1 MKILSKIIATF
12 LGVGY
17 SPLAPGTIASFL
29 VILLYRYY
37 LYTWNWP
44 AYLGVL
50 VLIFIFGA
58 LASSVHAETIKK
70 QDPRS
75 VVIDEVL
82 GQLIVLFRMPPTW
95 PLLIASLLLFRMLD
109 ILKPYLIK
117 KSENF
122 PRGWGIMMDDVVA
135 GVCSGI
141 IINLYLLL
149 T

>member
-12 LGVGY
+12 FGVGY
-17 SPLAPGTIASFL
+17 LPLAPGTIASFL
-29 VILLYRYY
+29 MILLYRYY

-44 AYLGVL
+44 VYLGVL
-50 VLIFIFGA
+50 VLIFMFGA
-58 LASSVHAETIKK
+58 FASSVHAETIKK
-70 QDPRS
+70 HDPRS

-82 GQLIVLFRMPPTW
+82 GQLIVLFRMPPVW
-95 PLLIASLLLFRMLD
+95 PLLIASFLLFRMLD

>member
-12 LGVGY
+12 FGVGY
-17 SPLAPGTIASFL
+17 LPLAPGTIASFL
-29 VILLYRYY
+29 MILLYKYY

-44 AYLGVL
+44 VYLGVL

-82 GQLIVLFRMPPTW
+82 GQLIVLFRMPPAW
-95 PLLIASLLLFRMLD
+95 PLLIASFLLFRMLD

>member
-12 LGVGY
+12 FGVGY

-44 AYLGVL
+44 VYLGVL

>member
-1 MKILSKIIATF
+1 MKIVSKIIATF
-12 LGVGY
+12 FGVGY
-17 SPLAPGTIASFL
+17 LPLAPGTIASFL
-29 VILLYRYY
+29 MILLYKYY
-37 LYTWNWP
+37 LYTWNWQV
-44 AYLGVL
+44 YLGVI

-82 GQLIVLFRMPPTW
+82 GQLIVLFRMPPAW
-95 PLLIASLLLFRMLD
+95 PLLIASFLLFRMLD

>member
-12 LGVGY
+12 FGVGY
-17 SPLAPGTIASFL
+17 LPLAPGTIASFL
-29 VILLYRYY
+29 MILLYRYY

-44 AYLGVL
+44 VYLGVL

-82 GQLIVLFRMPPTW
+82 GQLIVLFRMPPAW
-95 PLLIASLLLFRMLD
+95 PLLIASFLLFRMLD

>member
-1 MKILSKIIATF
+1 M
-12 LGVGY
+12 
-17 SPLAPGTIASFL
+17 
-29 VILLYRYY
+29 ILLYKYY

-44 AYLGVL
+44 VYLGVL

-82 GQLIVLFRMPPTW
+82 GQLIVLFRMPPAW
-95 PLLIASLLLFRMLD
+95 PLLIASFLLFRMLD

>member
-44 AYLGVL
+44 VYLGVL

>member
-1 MKILSKIIATF
+1 MFATF
-12 LGVGY
+12 FMVGY
-17 SPLAPGTIASFL
+17 VPLAPGTVASFL
-29 VILLYRYY
+29 MILFYRYY

-44 AYLGVL
+44 VYLGLL

-58 LASSVHAETIKK
+58 LSSSAYAETLKK
-70 QDPRS
+70 EDPRS

-82 GQLIVLFRMPPTW
+82 GQLIVLFRMPPSW
-95 PLLIASLLLFRMLD
+95 PLLIIAFLLFRVLD

-122 PRGWGIMMDDVVA
+122 PRGWGIMMDDVVS
-135 GVCSGI
+135 GVCTGI

>member
-12 LGVGY
+12 FGVGY
-17 SPLAPGTIASFL
+17 LPLAPGTIASFL

-95 PLLIASLLLFRMLD
+95 PLLIASFLLFRTLD